1 MFLFKAEKILKTLF
15 SNTTLLVRPLYFD
28 TTETRSAYD
37 SVQCNCTGGENIIT
51 TIKIRNIFFYP
62 LKMLIF
68 PILQ

>member
-37 SVQCNCTGGENIIT
+37 SVRTMYRWRKYYYYHQNS
-51 TIKIRNIFFYP
+51 K
-62 LKMLIF
+62 
-68 PILQ
+68 